1 MSLTLT
7 IRNLSLEEVIELMRH
22 VRRIEQEN
30 PDRLIFCWIEGLEAK
45 TKEEA
50 LEVLLKTFP
59 RIEVGG

>member
-1 MSLTLT
+1 MSLSLT
-7 IRNLSLEEVIELMRH
+7 IRNLTLEEVKDLMRH
-22 VRRIEQEN
+22 VRRIEQED
-30 PDRLIFCWIEGLEAK
+30 PSRLIFCWVEGLDVK